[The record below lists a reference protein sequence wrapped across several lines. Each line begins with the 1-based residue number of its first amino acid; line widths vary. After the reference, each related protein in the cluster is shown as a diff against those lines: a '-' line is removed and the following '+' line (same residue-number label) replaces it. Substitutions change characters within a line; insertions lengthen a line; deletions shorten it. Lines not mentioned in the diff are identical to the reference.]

1 VGIFEKFT
9 DTIFLKEENS
19 LEEQLNKLRT
29 MRDKV
34 VEKEKLEKDIKM
46 LEYGIRGENEIV
58 FELKN
63 ANIGM
68 YVLHDIVIQ
77 CGNETA
83 QIDFVIITSAYIYFV
98 ECKNLFGNITVDSKG
113 EFVRE
118 YTYLGKKTKEAIYSP
133 YTQAMRHKDLYMKIW
148 SKQKGLLTKLLFEK
162 SVENNYKTLVVL
174 ANSKGILNTRYA
186 PKEIRD
192 CTIRSDNLIAYIK
205 KDIASYDKLLLSS
218 KKEMLQL
225 ANYFIDE
232 SIDKPD
238 YTNKYTYLLEDNS
251 FSDDK
256 LRKALIEFRTK
267 RAREKRQR
275 PYYVFNVQELEKLL
289 KSNVTS
295 VDDLKRKNI
304 LPLVKVNSHGKEIVE
319 VILANKKK

>member
-1 VGIFEKFT
+1 
-9 DTIFLKEENS
+9 
-19 LEEQLNKLRT
+19 
-29 MRDKV
+29 
-34 VEKEKLEKDIKM
+34 
-46 LEYGIRGENEIV
+46 
-58 FELKN
+58 
-63 ANIGM
+63 
-68 YVLHDIVIQ
+68 
-77 CGNETA
+77 
-83 QIDFVIITSAYIYFV
+83 
-98 ECKNLFGNITVDSKG
+98 
-113 EFVRE
+113 
-118 YTYLGKKTKEAIYSP
+118 
-133 YTQAMRHKDLYMKIW
+133 
-148 SKQKGLLTKLLFEK
+148 
-162 SVENNYKTLVVL
+162 
-174 ANSKGILNTRYA
+174 
-186 PKEIRD
+186 
-192 CTIRSDNLIAYIK
+192 
-205 KDIASYDKLLLSS
+205 
-218 KKEMLQL
+218 MLQL

-275 PYYVFNVQELEKLL
+275 PYYVFNDQELEKLL